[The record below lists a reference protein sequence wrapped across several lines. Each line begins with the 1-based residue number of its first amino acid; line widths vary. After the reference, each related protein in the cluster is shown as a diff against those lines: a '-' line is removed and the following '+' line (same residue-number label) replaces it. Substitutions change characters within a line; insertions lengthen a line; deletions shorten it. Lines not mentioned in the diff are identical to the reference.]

1 MNLYTA
7 AQMREADRRAIEE
20 RGIPSIQLMENAARA
35 VVREVRVL
43 PIPGPGLDAPL
54 GWITENGRAPT
65 PQEQAEFWAMR
76 RRSAIVWCGPGN
88 NGGDG
93 VAAARL
99 LLEMGWLVKCVLVGD
114 RAKMTD
120 DCREMERRLVEAGG
134 ALEDFDPSHWEGY
147 MPFDVAIDALFG
159 VGLRRDLEGDAALA
173 VPMIRRGTGWVVSVD
188 VPSGIH
194 ADTGDV
200 MGAAVRADVTVTFS
214 RGKPGLYVGKGAVHS
229 GRVMVADIGIPDD
242 VYPEAPQTVLIQRED
257 LELLPRR
264 ADAHKGDFGKLF
276 ILAGS
281 RGYTGAAAL
290 CARAAVRGGA
300 GLVTLAVPE
309 DVYPILAAK
318 CCDEV
323 MVWPLPEDDEAVVE
337 KARGC
342 TAAVIG
348 PGLGQGERARRL
360 VFRLLEALACPV
372 VLDADGLNLIS
383 GHINEA
389 DKREGL
395 TVLSRHI
402 DVLDRREGLT
412 VLTPHDGEFARLSGA
427 VLPIRDRLGAA
438 RDFAQRHRCLVVLK
452 GHRTITTAGGACLV
466 NPTGNPGMAKGGSGD
481 ALAGLMGALL
491 AQKISDA
498 PAAAVWLHGRA
509 GDLAAEELGEY
520 GMTPSDLIQRIPC
533 AMKEPVGQRED
544 NL

>member
-1 MNLYTA
+1 MC
-7 AQMREADRRAIEE
+7 
-20 RGIPSIQLMENAARA
+20 S
-35 VVREVRVL
+35 
-43 PIPGPGLDAPL
+43 
-54 GWITENGRAPT
+54 
-65 PQEQAEFWAMR
+65 
-76 RRSAIVWCGPGN
+76 S
-88 NGGDG
+88 
-93 VAAARL
+93 
-99 LLEMGWLVKCVLVGD
+99 
-114 RAKMTD
+114 
-120 DCREMERRLVEAGG
+120 
-134 ALEDFDPSHWEGY
+134 
-147 MPFDVAIDALFG
+147 
-159 VGLRRDLEGDAALA
+159 DLE
-173 VPMIRRGTGWVVSVD
+173 R
-188 VPSGIH
+188 
-194 ADTGDV
+194 
-200 MGAAVRADVTVTFS
+200 
-214 RGKPGLYVGKGAVHS
+214 
-229 GRVMVADIGIPDD
+229 
-242 VYPEAPQTVLIQRED
+242 
-257 LELLPRR
+257 
-264 ADAHKGDFGKLF
+264 
-276 ILAGS
+276 
-281 RGYTGAAAL
+281 
-290 CARAAVRGGA
+290 
-300 GLVTLAVPE
+300 
-309 DVYPILAAK
+309 
-318 CCDEV
+318 
-323 MVWPLPEDDEAVVE
+323 
-337 KARGC
+337 ARGC

-348 PGLGQGERARRL
+348 PGLGQGERARQL

-427 VLPIRDRLGAA
+427 ALPIRDRLGAA

-533 AMKEPVGQRED
+533 AMKELAGQRED
-544 NL
+544 SL